1 VRALLPLG
9 VCAGLLAASPAAAR
23 ELYWKSLEVGATLDG
38 QGVLHVVERQH
49 MVFTGD
55 WNGGERRFDLRPGQ
69 EVELRRMTRIDP
81 ETGARREM
89 REGSLDDLD
98 RYAWFSDRVLRWR
111 SRLPGDPPFVR
122 TEIVYDVAYSL
133 YGALVKTGGRYVL
146 SHDFAFADR
155 PGDIE
160 DVVVTLRIDP
170 AWRVDGPRE
179 QTFRGGRLRPGSGY
193 VVRTELEWSGAGE
206 PAPVRRR
213 QLESQQAWAL
223 TVTEH
228 IALAL
233 ANLRLRETLR
243 AQAVRDSLTGL
254 YNRRYMEQ
262 ALEREI
268 LRAARNG
275 RTVGVIML
283 DLDHFKNFNDSHGHE
298 AGDQLLRVLGDYLL
312 THVRAEDIACRYG
325 GEEFL
330 VILPEASPAMSR
342 SRAEELW
349 KGVQGLHVN
358 FHGELLRGTT
368 ASFGVAV
375 FPGHGTTMAELLRAA
390 DTAMYAA
397 KRQGRDRVETA
408 GQK

>member
-1 VRALLPLG
+1 MWKTWSCTSGLRKAACRPFCPRFPHVHQALDT
-9 VCAGLLAASPAAAR
+9 VSS
-23 ELYWKSLEVGATLDG
+23 Y
-38 QGVLHVVERQH
+38 
-49 MVFTGD
+49 
-55 WNGGERRFDLRPGQ
+55 
-69 EVELRRMTRIDP
+69 
-81 ETGARREM
+81 
-89 REGSLDDLD
+89 
-98 RYAWFSDRVLRWR
+98 
-111 SRLPGDPPFVR
+111 
-122 TEIVYDVAYSL
+122 TE
-133 YGALVKTGGRYVL
+133 
-146 SHDFAFADR
+146 
-155 PGDIE
+155 
-160 DVVVTLRIDP
+160 
-170 AWRVDGPRE
+170 
-179 QTFRGGRLRPGSGY
+179 
-193 VVRTELEWSGAGE
+193 
-206 PAPVRRR
+206 

-283 DLDHFKNFNDSHGHE
+283 DLDHFKSFNDSHGHE
-298 AGDQLLRVLGDYLL
+298 AGDLLLRVLGDYLL

-349 KGVQGLHVN
+349 RGVQGLHVN

-375 FPGHGTTMAELLRAA
+375 FPGHGSTMAELLRAA
-390 DTAMYAA
+390 DTALYAA

-408 GQK
+408 HPAR